1 MSCTPGLPWWG
12 KIPPLQG
19 SDWMAPS
26 KSILEESSVLV
37 CLLVVLLDD
46 ILSPGQ
52 LIPALTL
59 TIDLSFLL
67 AQSDKLSLSQKL

>member
-1 MSCTPGLPWWG
+1 MSSTPGLPWWG

-19 SDWMAPS
+19 FDWMPPR
-26 KSILEESSVLV
+26 KFILEESSVLV
-37 CLLVVLLDD
+37 CLLMVLLDG

-59 TIDLSFLL
+59 TIDSSCLL